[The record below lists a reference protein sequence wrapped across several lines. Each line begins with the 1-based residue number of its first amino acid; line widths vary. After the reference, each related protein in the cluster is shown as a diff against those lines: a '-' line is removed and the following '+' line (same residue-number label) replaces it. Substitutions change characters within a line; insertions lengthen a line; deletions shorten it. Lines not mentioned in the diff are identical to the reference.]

1 MLSDERLVETFEEHF
16 LANYEPAD
24 LADIIAG
31 LRAVEAAVRADMQP
45 REWEPVK
52 WHELSADDENGDPT
66 GDTIRLSW
74 DDGTVLIGRL
84 TVPSVGSGHH
94 QVCRMQTVFG
104 GDTYVWPHGA
114 MLTRKVTPSIPNQQG
129 AEQK

>member
-1 MLSDERLVETFEEHF
+1 MLSDEELLTAYREGFS
-16 LANYEPAD
+16 PAD
-24 LADIIAG
+24 PHSG

-52 WHELSADDENGDPT
+52 WHELRADDEQGNPV
-66 GDTIRLSW
+66 GDTLRLAW

-94 QVCRMQTVFG
+94 QVCRMQTIFG

-114 MLTRKVTPSIPNQQG
+114 TLTRKPAHPNQQG